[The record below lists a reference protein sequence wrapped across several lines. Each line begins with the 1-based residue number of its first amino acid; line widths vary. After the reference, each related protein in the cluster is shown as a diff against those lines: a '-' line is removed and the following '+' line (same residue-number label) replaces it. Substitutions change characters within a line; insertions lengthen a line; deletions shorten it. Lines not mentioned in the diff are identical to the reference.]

1 MTSKNKYDYYLYTLL
16 TLVVF
21 VLLFV
26 ANTLSISYK
35 EALNVFVNT
44 SVLSYITKV
53 SLYVFGQNDIALRI
67 PFIILYIFSV
77 LLMYRITDNY
87 FKYKSDR
94 FISIIIFM
102 FLPGILSASL
112 LVNSAILVTF
122 FTLLYLYYY
131 KVTNKH
137 SYILLFIF
145 LFIDNSFAILFLALF
160 FYSLKD
166 IKSVEDIK
174 NKKNILIWISLL
186 LFILS
191 IFIYGF
197 TTDGK
202 PRGFFLD
209 TFAIYATIFSPLL
222 FLYFF
227 YSIYRVAFKEKEKSL
242 IWYISTTALFV
253 SFLFSLRQRVYIED
267 FAPYVLIS
275 LPFML
280 KIFFHSYRIRLK
292 EFRKNHNIA
301 IILVLFML
309 TINVFLTFINK
320 PLYLILPNPKKHF
333 VYKYHFIKELAQ
345 ELKKNDINFVSSDD
359 KQLLLRLKFYGIVQG
374 DKYFISLNEFVEY
387 KKKIKVS
394 YYNRDLYEVYIKQR
408 L

>member
-1 MTSKNKYDYYLYTLL
+1 MIDNNKYDYYFYALL
-16 TLVVF
+16 ALVVF
-21 VLLFV
+21 ILLFV

-44 SVLSYITKV
+44 SILSYITKV
-53 SLYVFGQNDIALRI
+53 SLYLFGQNDIALRI

-77 LLMYRITDNY
+77 LLMYKITDNY

-94 FISIIIFM
+94 LISIIIFM

-166 IKSVEDIK
+166 IKSIEDIK
-174 NKKNILIWISLL
+174 DKKNILIWISLL

-197 TTDGK
+197 ATDGK

-222 FLYFF
+222 FVYFF
-227 YSIYRVAFKEKEKSL
+227 YSIYRVAIKEKEKSL

-253 SFLFSLRQRVYIED
+253 SLLFSLRQRVYIED

-309 TINVFLTFINK
+309 AINVILTFINK

-359 KQLLLRLKFYGIVQG
+359 KQLLLRLKFYGILQG
-374 DKYFISLNEFVEY
+374 NKYFISLNEFVEH
-387 KKKIKVS
+387 KKRIKIS
-394 YYNRDLYEVYIKQR
+394 YYNRDLYKVYIK
-408 L
+408 